1 MKAVHQFTKDFFVFD
16 VPYKQLGFY
25 GTPQRSQVFLKPTVH
40 CLVSLSETP
49 FFVMTLDEVEVAY
62 FERIQF
68 GLRNFDLTFVFKN
81 YERPVVRISAIPVEC
96 LEEVKNW
103 LNQMDILYSEGTLNL
118 NWGMVMNQIKQDVEG
133 FVEDGGW
140 AVILFDEEQDH

>member
-1 MKAVHQFTKDFFVFD
+1 
-16 VPYKQLGFY
+16 
-25 GTPQRSQVFLKPTVH
+25 
-40 CLVSLSETP
+40 
-49 FFVMTLDEVEVAY
+49 MTLDEVEVAY

-81 YERPVVRISAIPVEC
+81 YDRPVVRISAIPVEC

-118 NWGMVMNQIKQDVEG
+118 NWAMVMNQIKQDVEG
-133 FVEDGGW
+133 FVDDGGW
-140 AVILFDEEQDH
+140 AVILFDDEVDQEVEVNQEEVDEDSVFTVEEEDQSE